1 MPGTDDYGQDVPWLD
16 NSDTP
21 DLRAGT
27 KGIVDAL
34 TPRSN
39 MRFASAAERNATI
52 TSPAAG
58 MEAWLATEKLKTVY
72 DGTGWAVV
80 AAGTQTWTTVSLAS
94 GFTHDGNSNG
104 TFQYRVINLWGE
116 PSIMFQG
123 AVSVTYSGTTIPN
136 TGILNTTALPVAA
149 RPTSLRTIVVPCSDV
164 SSVRITLKLDIQP
177 SGFLKIYG
185 TGSGSAGTT
194 TPPWIGFNGC
204 FCSL

>member
-16 NSDTP
+16 NGDTP
-21 DLRAGT
+21 DLRVGT
-27 KGIVDAL
+27 KGLADAL
-34 TPRSN
+34 TPLSN
-39 MRFASAAERNATI
+39 MRFDTAAERNATI
-52 TSPAAG
+52 TSPQEG
-58 MEAWLATEKLKTVY
+58 MEAWLRTENLKTVY

-80 AAGTQTWTTVSLAS
+80 AAGTQSWTTVSLAS
-94 GFTHDGNSNG
+94 GWAHNGNDNG

-123 AVSVTYSGTTIPN
+123 AVSVTYSGNNPPN
-136 TGILNTTALPVAA
+136 SGVLNTTALPVAG

-177 SGFLKIYG
+177 DGFLKIYG
-185 TGSGSAGTT
+185 AGIGTDGT
-194 TPPWIGFNGC
+194 SKPPWIGFNGC